1 MAKAVLCETLL
12 TVAHCIIVVYLEHIV
27 QLWEGD
33 PDQIDFSH
41 KRICFDLIFHKLLKN
56 KIIKIKG

>member
-12 TVAHCIIVVYLEHIV
+12 IVHCIIVVYLEHIV

-41 KRICFDLIFHKLLKN
+41 KSICFDLIFSQIAKK
-56 KIIKIKG
+56 